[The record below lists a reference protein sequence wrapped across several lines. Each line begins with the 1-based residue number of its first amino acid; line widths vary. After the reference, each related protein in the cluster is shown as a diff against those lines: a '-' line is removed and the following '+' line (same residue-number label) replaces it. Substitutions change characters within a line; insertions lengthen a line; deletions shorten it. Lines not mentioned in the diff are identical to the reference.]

1 MPRPAQI
8 SPFRTHLA
16 PRDGIS
22 SRGARCLL
30 AARLLLATCLCAAA
44 LAGCGGPT
52 SQAER
57 GPDSDAASRAAE
69 DSGRLERETWDIV
82 RIEGTQVGYAHTR
95 LLRQTRDG
103 REVFRVEARQH
114 LRVERFGEPTEVD
127 VAFTSVETP
136 DGKLIELQTEMS
148 LGPTPTRTAGRVDGG
163 RLHLETTTAGK
174 TVRNTIPWSDDYG
187 GPAAMELSLLR
198 EPMKPGQER
207 TVRSLEPGLNV
218 VATRRLRATKP
229 EEVELP
235 EGRRKLLRIDLA
247 TLLPDGQQFRGTL
260 WTDEDGD
267 VLRSWTDAFDMVS
280 VRATKELALA
290 QGEELLDLGTGIA
303 VKLDRPIARPHE
315 TVKAR
320 YRVELEG
327 SDPAEV
333 FPSGASQRVE
343 STGKN
348 TAVVTVYALRPGR
361 PGGNPDAVPDEPTD
375 DDRRPNSVVQSD
387 APKVVE
393 LARDAVGDAE
403 DPWQKAVGLERF
415 VGDYIR
421 RVDFTQALATAAEV
435 ADNPTGD
442 CTEHAVL
449 LAAMARAA
457 GLPARAAMG
466 LIYVAG
472 EQSFL
477 YHMWTEV
484 YIGGRWI
491 PLDAT
496 LARGGTSAA
505 YIKVGHSNLEGASA
519 LSSLLPVARVMRKL
533 KVEVEEVEY

>member
-1 MPRPAQI
+1 
-8 SPFRTHLA
+8 
-16 PRDGIS
+16 
-22 SRGARCLL
+22 
-30 AARLLLATCLCAAA
+30 
-44 LAGCGGPT
+44 LAGCGSPT
-52 SQAER
+52 SQAE
-57 GPDSDAASRAAE
+57 PEAASPAAE
-69 DSGRLERETWDIV
+69 DSARLKRETWDIV

-95 LLRQTRDG
+95 LLRQSRDG
-103 REVFRVEARQH
+103 RGVFRVEARQH

-136 DGKLIELQTEMS
+136 DGKLIELDTEMS
-148 LGPTPTRTAGRVDGG
+148 LGPTPTRTVGRVEGG

-174 TVRNTIPWSDDYG
+174 TVRNTLPWSDDYG
-187 GPAAMELSLLR
+187 GPAAMELSLLH
-198 EPMKPGQER
+198 EPMEPGQER
-207 TVRSLEPGLNV
+207 TIRSLEPGLNV
-218 VATRRLRATKP
+218 VATRRLRAREH

-260 WTDEDGD
+260 WADKKGD
-267 VLRSWTDAFDMVS
+267 VLKSWTEAFNMVTL
-280 VRATKELALA
+280 RATKELALA
-290 QGEELLDLGTGIA
+290 QGEELLDLGTGIG
-303 VKLDRPIARPHE
+303 VKVARPIARPHE

-333 FPSGASQRVE
+333 FPSGPSQRVE

-348 TAVVTVYALRPGR
+348 TATITVYALRPGQ

-375 DDRRPNSVVQSD
+375 DDRRPNGVVQSD

-403 DPWQKAVGLERF
+403 DPWQKAVRLERF
-415 VGDYIR
+415 VGDYIEE
-421 RVDFTQALATAAEV
+421 VSFSQAMATAAEV
-435 ADNPTGD
+435 AESRRGD

-449 LAAMARAA
+449 LAAMARTA

-466 LIYVAG
+466 LVYVAG
-472 EQSFL
+472 EGAFL

-484 YIGGRWI
+484 YVGGRWI

-505 YIKVGHSNLEGASA
+505 YLKLGHSNLEGASA

-533 KVEVEEVEY
+533 KVEVKEVEY